1 LDKNMS
7 NETQVKEAGEIKPIA
22 TGYGACFATSEITVN
37 RDKIGYF
44 YREKPNSYAD
54 SGWRF
59 LSGYESAEFMAN
71 PNNIGLYDINIIANC
86 DPAIIAH
93 LHKPIGSVFIRDPKT
108 DTFLDMNR

>member
-1 LDKNMS
+1 LDENMS
-7 NETQVKEAGEIKPIA
+7 IKTHVKEAGEIKPIA
-22 TGYGACFATSEITVN
+22 TGYGACFATSEIAEKGRKV
-37 RDKIGYF
+37 GYF
-44 YREKPNSYAD
+44 YREKPDSYAD

-86 DPAIIAH
+86 DPDIIAY

-108 DTFLDMNR
+108 GAFLDMNR